1 MGDISIYNQ
10 NIYYYIKRID
20 DVMKSFLKKL
30 WTIVDKI
37 LPILLIFLSV
47 YIYNDI
53 MKENKKL
60 REKIESLTNLVSY
73 KTRQIIE
80 NSEKPSEK

>member
-1 MGDISIYNQ
+1 
-10 NIYYYIKRID
+10 
-20 DVMKSFLKKL
+20 
-30 WTIVDKI
+30 
-37 LPILLIFLSV
+37 
-47 YIYNDI
+47 

-60 REKIESLTNLVSY
+60 RERIESLTNLVSY

>member
-1 MGDISIYNQ
+1 MGDISICNQ

-20 DVMKSFLKKL
+20 DVMKSFFKKL
-30 WTIVDKI
+30 WIIVDKI
-37 LPILLIFLSV
+37 LPILLIFLSL